1 MRFKFCGNIDCPDWL
16 ITEITYLTKFTS
28 VKLRIISNQICKFII
43 NKGSNIQDLK
53 KILDEMNLNEQESKI
68 VISVLDFIFR
78 NSAKFDVEDIA
89 LSQEL
94 QQLGLPQENAESIS
108 KVFKNQKLKLRE
120 FLKNDIFSFNIINDV
135 NFKNSYTLSDN
146 YTNFNYVNEKENE
159 LDEDNYN
166 IQSLEKTRINL
177 CFNIQNNKNYV
188 ISMDKD
194 SLGKLIQD
202 LEKCS
207 EVIKKYKE
215 G

>member
-89 LSQEL
+89 LNQEL

-146 YTNFNYVNEKENE
+146 YTNFNYVNEKESE
-159 LDEDNYN
+159 LSEDNYN

>member
-28 VKLRIISNQICKFII
+28 VKLRIISNQICRFII
-43 NKGSNIQDLK
+43 NKGANIQDLK

-120 FLKNDIFSFNIINDV
+120 FLKGDIFSFNIINDV

-146 YTNFNYVNEKENE
+146 YTNFNYVNEKESE
-159 LDEDNYN
+159 LSEDNYN

>member
-120 FLKNDIFSFNIINDV
+120 FLKGDIFSFNIINDV

-146 YTNFNYVNEKENE
+146 YTNFNYVNEKESE
-159 LDEDNYN
+159 LSEDNYN

>member
-28 VKLRIISNQICKFII
+28 VKLRIISNQICRFII
-43 NKGSNIQDLK
+43 NKGANIQDLK

-78 NSAKFDVEDIA
+78 KSAKFDVEDIA

-120 FLKNDIFSFNIINDV
+120 FLKGDIFSFNIINDV

-146 YTNFNYVNEKENE
+146 YTNFNYVNEKESE
-159 LDEDNYN
+159 LSEDNYN

>member
-28 VKLRIISNQICKFII
+28 VKLRIISNQICRFII
-43 NKGSNIQDLK
+43 NKGANIQDLK
-53 KILDEMNLNEQESKI
+53 KILDEMNLNEQEPKI

-120 FLKNDIFSFNIINDV
+120 FLKGDIFSFNIINDV

>member
-28 VKLRIISNQICKFII
+28 VKLRIISNQICRFII
-43 NKGSNIQDLK
+43 NKGANIQDLK

-78 NSAKFDVEDIA
+78 NSAKFDVEDNA
-89 LSQEL
+89 LSQKL

-146 YTNFNYVNEKENE
+146 YTNFNYVNEKESE
-159 LDEDNYN
+159 LSEDNYN

>member
-120 FLKNDIFSFNIINDV
+120 FLKGDIFSFNIINDV

>member
-89 LSQEL
+89 LNQEL

-177 CFNIQNNKNYV
+177 CFSIQNNKNYV

>member
-28 VKLRIISNQICKFII
+28 VKLRIISNQICRFII
-43 NKGSNIQDLK
+43 NKGANIQDLK

-89 LSQEL
+89 LNQEL

-120 FLKNDIFSFNIINDV
+120 FLKGDIFSFNIINDV

>member
-89 LSQEL
+89 LNQEL

-120 FLKNDIFSFNIINDV
+120 FLKGDIFSFNIINDV

>member
-43 NKGSNIQDLK
+43 TKGSNIQDLK
-53 KILDEMNLNEQESKI
+53 KILDEMNLNEQEIKI

-78 NSAKFDVEDIA
+78 NSAKFNVEDIV

-108 KVFKNQKLKLRE
+108 KVFKNQKNKLRE
-120 FLKNDIFSFNIINDV
+120 FLKDDIFSFNVIKDINY
-135 NFKNSYTLSDN
+135 KNSYTLCNN

-159 LDEDNYN
+159 LADDNYN
-166 IQSLEKTRINL
+166 ILSLEKTRINL
-177 CFNIQNNKNYV
+177 SFDIGNDKNYV
-188 ISMDKD
+188 IAMDKD
-194 SLGKLIQD
+194 ALGKLIQD

>member
-89 LSQEL
+89 LNQEL

-120 FLKNDIFSFNIINDV
+120 FLKGDIFSFNIINDV

-146 YTNFNYVNEKENE
+146 YTNFNYVNEKESE
-159 LDEDNYN
+159 LSEDNYN

>member
-89 LSQEL
+89 LNQEL

-108 KVFKNQKLKLRE
+108 KVFKNQKVKLRE

>member
-89 LSQEL
+89 LNQEL

-120 FLKNDIFSFNIINDV
+120 FLKGDIFSFNIINDV

-146 YTNFNYVNEKENE
+146 YTNFNYANEKENE
-159 LDEDNYN
+159 LDDDNYN

>member
-28 VKLRIISNQICKFII
+28 VKLRIISNQICRFII
-43 NKGSNIQDLK
+43 NKGANIQDLK

-78 NSAKFDVEDIA
+78 NSAKFDVEDIT
-89 LSQEL
+89 LNQEL
-94 QQLGLPQENAESIS
+94 QQLGLPQENADSIS
-108 KVFKNQKLKLRE
+108 KVFKNQKVKLRE

-146 YTNFNYVNEKENE
+146 YTNFNYANEKENE
-159 LDEDNYN
+159 LDDDNYN

>member
-78 NSAKFDVEDIA
+78 NSAKFDVEDIT
-89 LSQEL
+89 LNQEL

-120 FLKNDIFSFNIINDV
+120 FLKGDIFSFNIINDV

-177 CFNIQNNKNYV
+177 CFNIQNNQNYI

>member
-28 VKLRIISNQICKFII
+28 VKLRIISNQICRFII

-89 LSQEL
+89 LNQEL
-94 QQLGLPQENAESIS
+94 QQLGLPQENADSIS

-120 FLKNDIFSFNIINDV
+120 FLKGDIFSFNIINDV

>member
-89 LSQEL
+89 LNQEL

-120 FLKNDIFSFNIINDV
+120 FLKGDIFSFNIINDV

-146 YTNFNYVNEKENE
+146 YTNFNNVNEKENKLE
-159 LDEDNYN
+159 EDNYN

-177 CFNIQNNKNYV
+177 CFNIQNNQNYI

>member
-28 VKLRIISNQICKFII
+28 VKLRIISNQICRFII
-43 NKGSNIQDLK
+43 NKGANIQDLK

-108 KVFKNQKLKLRE
+108 KVFKNQKLK
-120 FLKNDIFSFNIINDV
+120 
-135 NFKNSYTLSDN
+135 FKN
-146 YTNFNYVNEKENE
+146 K
-159 LDEDNYN
+159 
-166 IQSLEKTRINL
+166 K
-177 CFNIQNNKNYV
+177 NK
-188 ISMDKD
+188 
-194 SLGKLIQD
+194 
-202 LEKCS
+202 
-207 EVIKKYKE
+207 KKH
-215 G
+215 

>member
-89 LSQEL
+89 LNQEL

-120 FLKNDIFSFNIINDV
+120 FLKGDIFSFNIINDV

-146 YTNFNYVNEKENE
+146 YTNFNNVNEKENKLE
-159 LDEDNYN
+159 EDNYN
-166 IQSLEKTRINL
+166 IQSLETTRINL
-177 CFNIQNNKNYV
+177 CFNIQNNQNYI

>member
-28 VKLRIISNQICKFII
+28 VKLRIISNQICRFII
-43 NKGSNIQDLK
+43 NKGANIQDLK

>member
-28 VKLRIISNQICKFII
+28 VKLRIISNQICRFII

-53 KILDEMNLNEQESKI
+53 KILDEMNLNENESKI

-78 NSAKFDVEDIA
+78 NSAKFDVEDIT
-89 LSQEL
+89 LNQEL
-94 QQLGLPQENAESIS
+94 QQLGLPQENADSIS
-108 KVFKNQKLKLRE
+108 KVFKNQKVKLRE

-159 LDEDNYN
+159 LDDDNYN

>member
-1 MRFKFCGNIDCPDWL
+1 
-16 ITEITYLTKFTS
+16 
-28 VKLRIISNQICKFII
+28 
-43 NKGSNIQDLK
+43 
-53 KILDEMNLNEQESKI
+53 MNLNEQEIKI

-78 NSAKFDVEDIA
+78 NSAKFNVEDIV

-108 KVFKNQKLKLRE
+108 KVFKNQKNKLRE
-120 FLKNDIFSFNIINDV
+120 FLKDDIFSFNVIKDINY
-135 NFKNSYTLSDN
+135 KNSYTLCDN

-159 LDEDNYN
+159 LADDNYN
-166 IQSLEKTRINL
+166 ILSLEKTRINL
-177 CFNIQNNKNYV
+177 SFDIGNDKNYV
-188 ISMDKD
+188 IAMDKD
-194 SLGKLIQD
+194 ALGKLIQD

>member
-146 YTNFNYVNEKENE
+146 YTNFNYVNEKESE
-159 LDEDNYN
+159 LSEDNYN

>member
-28 VKLRIISNQICKFII
+28 VKLRIISNQICRFII
-43 NKGSNIQDLK
+43 NKGANIQDLK

-135 NFKNSYTLSDN
+135 NFRNSYTLSDN
-146 YTNFNYVNEKENE
+146 YTNFNYVNEKESE
-159 LDEDNYN
+159 LSEDNYN

>member
-28 VKLRIISNQICKFII
+28 VKLRIISNQICRLII
-43 NKGSNIQDLK
+43 NKGANIQDLK

-146 YTNFNYVNEKENE
+146 YTNFNYVNEKESE
-159 LDEDNYN
+159 LSEDNYN

>member
-28 VKLRIISNQICKFII
+28 VKLRIISNQICRFII
-43 NKGSNIQDLK
+43 NKGANIQDLK

-146 YTNFNYVNEKENE
+146 YTNFNYVNEKESE
-159 LDEDNYN
+159 LSEDNYN

>member
-89 LSQEL
+89 LNQEL

-120 FLKNDIFSFNIINDV
+120 FLKGDIFSFNIINDV

-166 IQSLEKTRINL
+166 IQSLEKTRVNL

>member
-89 LSQEL
+89 LNQEL

-120 FLKNDIFSFNIINDV
+120 FLKGDIFSFNIINDV

-202 LEKCS
+202 LEKSS
-207 EVIKKYKE
+207 ELIKKYKE